1 MSKTYIPFALRR
13 LVMERANNQ
22 CEYCLILA
30 TLSFFPHE
38 IDHAIA
44 EKHGGQTSIDNLAL
58 TCWRCNRHKGSDL
71 GSFDPQTEDF
81 YFLFNPRI
89 QIWTEHFLENKN
101 YIEGLTPEGRT
112 TVKLLQFNIEERLAE
127 RQRLKLMNI

>member
-1 MSKTYIPFALRR
+1 VSKTYITVALRR
-13 LVMERANNQ
+13 LVIERANNQ
-22 CEYCLILA
+22 CEYCLIPA

-38 IDHAIA
+38 IDHVIA

-89 QIWTEHFLENKN
+89 QIWTEHFIENKN